1 MSSALLLS
9 GGMDST
15 AIAFWKRPEIGV
27 TINYGQV
34 PAPAEMRA
42 ATAIC
47 ADLGIRHLPIEV
59 DLSAFGSGEMAGR
72 PTIDAAPVREWWPF
86 RNQALI
92 TIAAMATIGMGVD
105 HLMIGTLR
113 TDRHHADGTKHFV
126 DRMADLLVSQEG
138 KMRLEAPAIEM
149 DAVELVRTSR
159 VPMPILAW
167 SHSCHRSDFACG
179 DCGGCRKHYRT
190 MEAIGVVPY

>member
-15 AIAFWKRPEIGV
+15 SIAFWKRPKIGV
-27 TINYGQV
+27 TIDYGQV

-42 ATAIC
+42 AAAVC
-47 ADLGIRHLPIEV
+47 AELGIRHLPISV
-59 DLSAFGSGEMAGR
+59 DLSAFGSGDMAGR
-72 PTIDAAPVREWWPF
+72 PAIEAAPLSEWWPF

-92 TIAAMATIGMGVD
+92 TIAAMASIGMGVD

-113 TDRHHADGTKHFV
+113 TDGHHADGTKDFV
-126 DRMADLLVSQEG
+126 DRLAGLLASQEG
-138 KMRLEAPAIEM
+138 NMRLEAPAIGM
-149 DAVELVRTSR
+149 DAVELVKTSGI
-159 VPMPILAW
+159 PMSVLAW
-167 SHSCHRSDFACG
+167 SHSCHRDEYACG

-190 MEAIGVVPY
+190 MEAIGVAPY

>member
-15 AIAFWKRPEIGV
+15 SIAFWKRPEIGI
-27 TINYGQV
+27 TIDYGQV

-42 ATAIC
+42 AAAVC
-47 ADLGIRHLPIEV
+47 AELKIRHLPISV
-59 DLSAFGSGEMAGR
+59 DLSAFGSGDMAGR
-72 PTIDAAPVREWWPF
+72 PAIEAAPLREWWPF

-113 TDRHHADGTKHFV
+113 TDGHHADGTKDFV
-126 DRMADLLVSQEG
+126 DRLAGLLASQEG
-138 KMRLEAPAIEM
+138 NMRLEAPAIGME
-149 DAVELVRTSR
+149 AVELVKTSGI
-159 VPMPILAW
+159 PMSVLAW
-167 SHSCHRSDFACG
+167 SHSCHRDEYACG

-190 MEAIGVVPY
+190 MEAIGVAPY